1 VTGAA
6 VFVDRDGVIN
16 ELVPDDVSH
25 RRESPLAVADVALV
39 DGAAEALRRLSAA
52 GWPLVGVSNQPAAAK
67 GRVTL
72 AELEAVQRRV
82 IELLD
87 REGVRFDDFRICFHH
102 PAGVVPELT
111 GTCECRKPAPGMLL
125 DAARALGLDPLGSW
139 MIGDTDADVL
149 AGRSAGCRTILVENP
164 GSSHKRSGGAEPD
177 AHTADLAAAA
187 TLILRAGE

>member
-1 VTGAA
+1 
-6 VFVDRDGVIN
+6 
-16 ELVPDDVSH
+16 
-25 RRESPLAVADVALV
+25 VADVALV

-82 IELLD
+82 IDLLD

-111 GTCECRKPAPGMLL
+111 GTCDCRKPAPGMLL

-139 MIGDTDADVL
+139 MIGDTEADVL

-164 GSSHKRSGGAEPD
+164 GSSHKRSGGTEPD
-177 AHTADLAAAA
+177 AHAADLAAAA